1 MKKITESRRVKVLV
15 AAGFT
20 LPLVILLYSTLLA
33 YRSIHALDD
42 SFGWVSYSQK
52 VKSMLNEL
60 LASIKDVESGQRGYM
75 LSGREY
81 YLDPYSRA
89 RATANEQVDSL
100 CPLFV
105 GNMLQE
111 MQFMKLK
118 PLIQHKLEF
127 SDAIVAL
134 KKVGRNEDALQ
145 VVMSEEKLDVM
156 KNINDI
162 VSKMRNTEESLLQ
175 LRESAAAARA
185 RDTEM
190 SLMSLL
196 VLDGAVLLIVLALLV
211 KLRRLEK
218 FVTVCAWSKMVRL
231 GDEWLTIEQ
240 YLQRYHGLSVS
251 HGISDKEL
259 KKFISQNNLQI
270 GVPPAAAAAV
280 AG

>member
-1 MKKITESRRVKVLV
+1 MKKLSESRRVKVLV

-20 LPLVILLYSTLLA
+20 LPLVILLFSTLLA

-60 LASIKDVESGQRGYM
+60 LASLKEVESGQRGYM
-75 LSGREY
+75 LSGRQD
-81 YLDPYSRA
+81 YLEPYHRA
-89 RATANEQVDSL
+89 HRAVDQQVAGL

-105 GNMLQE
+105 GNILQE
-111 MQFMKLK
+111 MHFMKLQ

-134 KKVGRNEDALQ
+134 KKAGRNEDALQ
-145 VVMSEEKLDVM
+145 MLMSEEKLDVM
-156 KNINDI
+156 KSIDDI
-162 VSKMRNTEESLLQ
+162 ISKMRNTEESLLQ
-175 LRESAAAARA
+175 LREGAAASRA
-185 RDTEM
+185 HETEM
-190 SLMSLL
+190 SLLSLL

-218 FVTVCAWSKMVRL
+218 FVTICAWSKMVRL
-231 GDEWLTIEQ
+231 GEEWLTIEQ
-240 YLQRYHGLSVS
+240 YLQRQHGMSVS

-259 KKFISQNNLQI
+259 KKFISQNHVQM
-270 GVPPAAAAAV
+270 GRSPVPAPAV
-280 AG
+280 G